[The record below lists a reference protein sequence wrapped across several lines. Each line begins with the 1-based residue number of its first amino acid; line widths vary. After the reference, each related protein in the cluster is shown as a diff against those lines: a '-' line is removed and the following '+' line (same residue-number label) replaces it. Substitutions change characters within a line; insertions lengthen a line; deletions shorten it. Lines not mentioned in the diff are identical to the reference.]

1 MTETDLVALAHPA
14 GMDGGTFGVDEA
26 GKGPVLGSMF
36 AACIVVPEPG
46 VLPEGIDDSKRL
58 TPERRE
64 ELDAAIRAD
73 DRIAVGLAEITPE
86 EIDDPAT
93 DMNSLTVEAHTRA
106 IEQVCRSGLSGIV
119 DAGDTSTER
128 FARRVTQ
135 GVSADVSITAEH
147 GADETH
153 AVVGA
158 ASIVAKVARDAHVET
173 IAERYG
179 EVGSGYPGDATT
191 RTFLADYVEAHGDL
205 PECARTSWSTCADVL
220 AAASQ
225 SALGDF

>member
-1 MTETDLVALAHPA
+1 
-14 GMDGGTFGVDEA
+14 MDGGIFGVDEA

-36 AACIVVPEPG
+36 AACVVVPNSEI
-46 VLPEGIDDSKRL
+46 LPEGIDDSKRL
-58 TPERRE
+58 TSQRRE

-73 DRIAVGLAEITPE
+73 DRIAVGLAEITTE

-93 DMNSLTVEAHTRA
+93 DMNSLTVEAHARA
-106 IEQVCRSGLSGIV
+106 IEEVCSPGLSGIV

-128 FARRVTQ
+128 FARRVAEN
-135 GVSADVSITAEH
+135 VSAEISITAEH

-153 AVVGA
+153 AAVGA
-158 ASIVAKVARDAHVET
+158 ASIVAKVARDAHVDA
-173 IAERYG
+173 IADHYG
-179 EVGSGYPGDATT
+179 EVGSGYPSDATT
-191 RTFLADYVEAHGDL
+191 RTFLADYVDAHGGL
-205 PECARTSWSTCADVL
+205 PDCARTSWSTCADVL